1 MKSPYYIDFSKNVIV
16 ITRKFR
22 DAASKMDTEEYNTM
36 MKLKEHGM
44 PIEVQP
50 APDRK
55 KKSAS
60 LSYSKML
67 KHISCLADAEAYLA
81 EFEALKAASKGESNP
96 YRYVLNWYENRFP
109 NHAAIPEF
117 DENYKLINA
126 PIDYAA

>member
-1 MKSPYYIDFSKNVIV
+1 MKTPYSIDFANEIIT
-16 ITRKFR
+16 ITRKFN
-22 DAASKMDTEEYNTM
+22 DAANVFNSPEYKTM
-36 MKLKEHGM
+36 MELRSLGM
-44 PIEVQP
+44 KIEIKQTPVR
-50 APDRK
+50 RK
-55 KKSAS
+55 TTKS

-81 EFEALKAASKGESNP
+81 EFEAVKAASKGESNP